1 MLCYLVV
8 GKIIYNITKF
18 SDKQKFMR
26 IGSVAGIPKNLKMYF
41 SPGEFS
47 QYFVVLQHTTSAS
60 SPSSS
65 VNSKLA
71 SCKPASSSQS
81 LVCPAP
87 KWQLIKIKQATTVWW
102 VRVLIS
108 GAAGLPHRTAL
119 RLSPG
124 IVWVVWSRDGQPS
137 QLGIDVSVVK
147 KPKERDLWELS
158 LHITSSGHY

>member
-1 MLCYLVV
+1 
-8 GKIIYNITKF
+8 
-18 SDKQKFMR
+18 MR

-87 KWQLIKIKQATTVWW
+87 KWQLIDLTLGGRGTAT
-102 VRVLIS
+102 LIS
-108 GAAGLPHRTAL
+108 GSPRGSYLVSFSLLQEGYYVFLLFDVNPNLIHQEQKLRVLAG
-119 RLSPG
+119 
-124 IVWVVWSRDGQPS
+124 VWRSRGYV
-137 QLGIDVSVVK
+137 IN
-147 KPKERDLWELS
+147 ELQM
-158 LHITSSGHY
+158 TPA